1 MDRRVD
7 YRSARVASWP
17 VSRRGLVSVDLKG
30 PAWQSRHPP
39 MQVNVQKL
47 SPVLVE
53 FDVEI
58 AGDRVQ
64 NEVDKAYQSLAKSA
78 RISGFR
84 KGKAPRQVLT
94 RLFGARVAQDVAKRL
109 IDESFPK
116 AVAEQKLQ
124 PLNDPAIEPADLKQ
138 GAAFSYKARFEVV
151 PDIETV
157 EYEALEAKRIGA
169 EVTDELLDGEL
180 EKLRQAY
187 STLEPPKDAR
197 GAQAKDHVSVDLKVS
212 VGGKEVRDAGGEDV
226 QLELGSSNL
235 FAEIEAALA
244 GKRVGEEVE
253 TTVAMPPSH
262 PHKQLAGQQALFQF
276 VIKDIKERVLPELD
290 DEFAKDVDE
299 AFEKLDDLK
308 DKLRE
313 QLKVRLEEEAENHL
327 AQQLVNDL
335 CKKNPIPVPPSL
347 VQRQAELTEREVLMD
362 ARRRGQTGQIGAEL
376 RSMIASESEAK
387 VRAGLLIAAIARL
400 ESITIGEPELEEGL
414 KELAEQTGKNIA
426 KLRAEYR
433 DAQRREILIGMV
445 LENKVLDLIESKAKL
460 EDA

>member
-1 MDRRVD
+1 
-7 YRSARVASWP
+7 
-17 VSRRGLVSVDLKG
+17 
-30 PAWQSRHPP
+30 

-58 AGDRVQ
+58 AGDRVTS
-64 NEVDKAYQSLAKSA
+64 ELEKAYLTLSKSA
-78 RISGFR
+78 RIRGFR
-84 KGKAPRQVLT
+84 KGKAPRQVLQ
-94 RLFGARVAQDVAKRL
+94 RLFGPRVAEDVAKRL

-116 AVAEQKLQ
+116 AVAEQKVQ

-151 PDIETV
+151 PDIEAV
-157 EYEALEAKRIGA
+157 EYEALEAKRVPT
-169 EVTDELLDGEL
+169 EVTDEAMNDEL
-180 EKLRQAY
+180 EKLRQAH
-187 STLEPPKDAR
+187 STLEPIKEER
-197 GAQAKDHVSVDLKVS
+197 GAQAGDHVTVNLKVS
-212 VGGKEVRDAGGEDV
+212 VAGKDVADAGGEDV
-226 QLELGSSNL
+226 TLELGSSNL
-235 FAEIEAALA
+235 FAEIEQVLT
-244 GKRVGEEVE
+244 GTKTGDQVE
-253 TTVAMPPSH
+253 TTVQMPPSH
-262 PHKQLAGQQALFQF
+262 PHKRLSGQAALFQF
-276 VIKDIKERVLPELD
+276 AVQEVKARVLPTLD

-313 QLKVRLEEEAENHL
+313 TLKSRLEEEAENQL

-347 VQRQAELTEREVLMD
+347 VRRQAELTEREVLMD
-362 ARRRGQTGQIGAEL
+362 ARRRGQTGQLGADL
-376 RSMIASESEAK
+376 RAMIAAESESK

-400 ESITIGEPELEEGL
+400 EQITIGEPELEEGL

-433 DAQRREILIGMV
+433 DAQRREILVGMV